1 MEAQLTWFFI
11 PSTHTKVF
19 KCLLFQHLY
28 AQCSLYSLFFL
39 IVFNILYL
47 KHIQS
52 SLFLFVRKH
61 LYTSSSIDSGVV
73 MYSDHVTEKLKPAG
87 LWGVPD

>member
-1 MEAQLTWFFI
+1 MTDLYGLLSLPHKLSFL
-11 PSTHTKVF
+11 
-19 KCLLFQHLY
+19 KCLLFEHLY
-28 AQCSLYSLFFL
+28 AECSLYSLFL
-39 IVFNILYL
+39 IIFNVIYL

-52 SLFLFVRKH
+52 SLFLFARQH
-61 LYTSSSIDSGVV
+61 HYTSASIGYAVV